1 MDKVETNRF
10 LERAQ
15 AKAKEILKSSPR
27 LKNLVNKANEKLS
40 DLNMDTIKSS
50 GFIYRVKI
58 FTRMV
63 KAYAKGEY
71 REIQWQNMV
80 LIVAAILYFI
90 TPIDLIPDFIPI
102 TGLVDDFTVMVWV
115 YNKIQ
120 EEVDKFILWE
130 KEYVSE

>member
-1 MDKVETNRF
+1 
-10 LERAQ
+10 
-15 AKAKEILKSSPR
+15 
-27 LKNLVNKANEKLS
+27 
-40 DLNMDTIKSS
+40 
-50 GFIYRVKI
+50 
-58 FTRMV
+58 MV

-120 EEVDKFILWE
+120 QEVDKFILWE
-130 KEYVSE
+130 KEYISE

>member
-1 MDKVETNRF
+1 MDRVETNRF
-10 LERAQ
+10 FKRAQ

-27 LKNLVNKANEKLS
+27 LKNLVDKANDKLS

-58 FTRMV
+58 FIRMV

-120 EEVDKFILWE
+120 QEVDKFILWE
-130 KEYVSE
+130 KEYISE